1 MSVSA
6 HHRASLADLLRLPQL
21 RSWACADKED
31 FHNHTRFFEEAAA
44 GTLPAFSWIMPPAP
58 MMDHPCHDIA
68 LGERL
73 HKDICVCPRT
83 ILSCRCVWSQALE
96 SSCRVAVFDFLVSGS
111 QLRCG
116 ACR

>member
-1 MSVSA
+1 MVPAVSSQNNTGEPNWPKA
-6 HHRASLADLLRLPQL
+6 YLTPVDLPDVILNGVARCECLSLSGNPRRLLSQP

-31 FHNHTRFFEEAAA
+31 FHNHTRFFEQAAA

-73 HKDICVCPRT
+73 HKDM
-83 ILSCRCVWSQALE
+83 
-96 SSCRVAVFDFLVSGS
+96 
-111 QLRCG
+111 
-116 ACR
+116 